1 MTALTWD
8 GTGERFYETGVDHG
22 VLYIPDAGGV
32 YDDGVA
38 WNGLVSVTEKPSG
51 AEPNAQ
57 FADNIK
63 YLNLFSAEEF
73 GATLEAFTFPDEF
86 AEFDGLSVPEPGVTV
101 GQQARKVFGLSY
113 RTKIGNDTEGIDAG
127 YKLHVLYNLTA
138 IPSDRDYTTLSAAPE
153 AIEFQWDISA
163 IPEDVPGFRPTA
175 HLILD
180 SRLMS
185 PALLSDIEDTL
196 YGDGI
201 TDATLPPIST
211 LVSFIGQ
218 WVIMRI
224 TDNLDGTW
232 TADDGDGGFITML
245 SGTEFQI
252 VQANAVY
259 LNATTYNISDVTY

>member
-1 MTALTWD
+1 MTTLVWD
-8 GTGERFYETGVDHG
+8 DIGTHVYEAGVDRG
-22 VLYIPDAGGV
+22 VLYLTNGI
-32 YDDGVA
+32 GVA
-38 WNGLVSVTEKPSG
+38 WNGLTSITEKMSNDD
-51 AEPNAQ
+51 EPIY
-57 FADNIK
+57 FDGVK
-63 YLNLFSAEEF
+63 YANHIALGEFSASLK
-73 GATLEAFTFPDEF
+73 AYTYPDEF
-86 AEFDGLSVPEPGVTV
+86 LEFEGILYSNNGLYIGNQPSK
-101 GQQARKVFGLSY
+101 RFGLSY